1 MLSTSIK
8 LSISK
13 DSSIPVKDQ
22 LIEQIGLQIASGT
35 LKPKDKLPSIRALAQ
50 RLGIHHSTI
59 TAAYSHLEDAGLLEI
74 RQGSGV
80 RVANRQLGGETQQKE
95 FSMEQLF
102 KQLLARSAE
111 QGMSRDELRSFTQ
124 KMLDVK
130 PIKRIVVVDRN
141 QDFHPILLA
150 ELSPHFDLP
159 IEPITFE
166 NLSKKKELLK
176 DSMIVTSFYHLYPLQ
191 SLDIDPTRFVA
202 CTVEPGSEELEAVL
216 ALKPGSLVACVSVS
230 PTLLKMANTMAAS
243 LRGEEIAVR
252 CMSKDE
258 TQEIQYIMKHANL
271 VLCDGPSEA
280 VVKAVSGKVPVK
292 VFHLYSKATLAA
304 IRDRIAKWN

>member
-13 DSSIPVKDQ
+13 DSSVPVKDQ

-80 RVANRQLGGETQQKE
+80 RVAHRQLGGESQQKE
-95 FSMEQLF
+95 LSMDQLF
-102 KQLLARSAE
+102 KQLLARAAE

-141 QDFHPILLA
+141 QDFHAILLD
-150 ELSPHFDLP
+150 ELTPHFDLP

-176 DSMIVTSFYHLYPLQ
+176 DSLIVTSFYHLYPLQ
-191 SLDIDPTRFVA
+191 SLDIDPTRFVV
-202 CTVEPGSEELEAVL
+202 CTVEPGRDEIDALV
-216 ALKPGSLVACVSVS
+216 ALKPGSLMACISVS
-230 PTLLKMANTMAAS
+230 PTLLKMANNMAAA
-243 LRGEEIAVR
+243 LRGEEVAVR
-252 CMSKDE
+252 CLAKDDA
-258 TQEIQYIMKHANL
+258 QEIQYIMKHANL
-271 VLCDGPSEA
+271 VLCDGPSEKI
-280 VVKAVSGKVPVK
+280 VKAAAGKIPVK
-292 VFHLYSKATLAA
+292 VFHLYSPATLTA
-304 IRDRIAKWN
+304 IRERLTKWN